1 MRTFV
6 FSRIDRGI
14 KLTLSED
21 VKRIRYGKQPD
32 VPFRQ
37 KFPEE
42 SEIKGPRL
50 WPGSTGQLHTL
61 IP

>member
-1 MRTFV
+1 MTFP
-6 FSRIDRGI
+6 FSRTDLSI

-32 VPFRQ
+32 MPFRQ
-37 KFPEE
+37 EFSKE
-42 SEIKGPRL
+42 SEVEGPRL